1 MKKWLNTT
9 NNHSTGIALLV
20 LRFGLSYP
28 MIFLHGIPKFKSLLS
43 ESPEFP
49 DPLGL
54 GVLLSLALATFAEL
68 FCSILISIGLFTRF
82 GAILLIINMMVATWI
97 INGGK
102 DFIFQE
108 KSFVYL
114 VAYLVIL
121 VTGAGRYSLDFY
133 MVNLKKR

>member
-9 NNHSTGIALLV
+9 KNQSTGIALLV
-20 LRFGLSYP
+20 LRLGLSYP

-68 FCSILISIGLFTRF
+68 FCSILISFGLFTRL
-82 GAILLIINMMVATWI
+82 GAIVLIINMMVATWV

-114 VAYLVIL
+114 IAYVVIL
-121 VTGAGRYSLDFY
+121 VIGAGRYSLDY
-133 MVNLKKR
+133 MVNLKKI